1 MKITIFA
8 NITTLVFLSAAS
20 SAYAGLT
27 PDSYSM
33 LNGNTDSSNYWDETY
48 TGSGC
53 VTCDNAALT
62 GGRGDLTDGM
72 SRPTTCLSPKHL
84 LGMDL
89 M

>member
-20 SAYAGLT
+20 SAYAG
-27 PDSYSM
+27 
-33 LNGNTDSSNYWDETY
+33 
-48 TGSGC
+48 SGC

-72 SRPTTCLSPKHL
+72 LRPTTCLSPKHL

>member
-33 LNGNTDSSNYWDETY
+33 LNGNAGSSNYWDETY

-62 GGRGDLTDGM
+62 GNLTGGM
-72 SRPTTCLSPKHL
+72 SRPTTGLSPKRL